1 MPSLPPTKSTLLR
14 VKKTLKFASEG
25 YDLLERKREFLVME
39 LVHHVNRVKILEKE
53 FLIKTRKLKKLY
65 TSALLSGGLIGLME
79 KGKRVEYDYE
89 IEVKNHYVMGLAL
102 PVVDYLQG
110 ENNVPFAGFNAGP
123 ALDKLAS
130 AFRDLLKTLAEL
142 AGVKTS
148 VWHLAREVKKT
159 QRRVN
164 ALDKIVIPDNRKLE
178 KYIQNTLE
186 ESEREGFFVKKMI
199 RKKKRRR

>member
-110 ENNVPFAGFNAGP
+110 ENSVPFAGFNAGP
-123 ALDKLAS
+123 GLDKLSS

-178 KYIQNTLE
+178 KYIQNILE

-199 RKKKRRR
+199 RKKKGRR

>member
-178 KYIQNTLE
+178 KYIQNILE

-199 RKKKRRR
+199 RKKKGRR

>member
-110 ENNVPFAGFNAGP
+110 ENSVPFAGFNAGP

-178 KYIQNTLE
+178 KYIQNILE

-199 RKKKRRR
+199 RKKKGRR